1 MAAQADGQDG
11 RLDGLWEGNRT
22 MSLSER
28 SLETLIDLIE
38 NKLSCLEVYD
48 RDDAR
53 ELANL
58 EHCMKELRAL
68 AGLDDDAQ
76 TIVAFKQ
83 RRRGR
88 RRAAV

>member
-1 MAAQADGQDG
+1 MAAQAGGQDG
-11 RLDGLWEGNRT
+11 PLDSPWEGNGD

-58 EHCMKELRAL
+58 EQCLKELRAL
-68 AGLDDDAQ
+68 AGLDDDTQ

>member
-1 MAAQADGQDG
+1 
-11 RLDGLWEGNRT
+11 

-68 AGLDDDAQ
+68 AGLEEDSQ

-83 RRRGR
+83 RRGR
-88 RRAAV
+88 RSAAV

>member
-1 MAAQADGQDG
+1 
-11 RLDGLWEGNRT
+11 

-58 EHCMKELRAL
+58 ELCLKELRAL

>member
-1 MAAQADGQDG
+1 
-11 RLDGLWEGNRT
+11 

-68 AGLDDDAQ
+68 AGLGEDDTQ

>member
-1 MAAQADGQDG
+1 
-11 RLDGLWEGNRT
+11 

-68 AGLDDDAQ
+68 AGLDDDDAQ

-83 RRRGR
+83 RKRGR